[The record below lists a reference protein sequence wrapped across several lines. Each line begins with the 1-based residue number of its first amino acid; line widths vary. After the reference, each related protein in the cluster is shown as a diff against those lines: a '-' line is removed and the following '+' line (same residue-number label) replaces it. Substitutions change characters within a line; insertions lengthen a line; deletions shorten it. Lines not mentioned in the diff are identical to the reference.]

1 MAEQE
6 TLKAKNVTV
15 QDKEEA
21 RQKVIAAEAAAKAM
35 QIKTQSLSQNRAL
48 VQYEAVQKWNGQ
60 LMDSNCN
67 NDDNDIQVYI
77 ELA

>member
-60 LMDSNCN
+60 LPTYMMGKSVPFINLTQN
-67 NDDNDIQVYI
+67 
-77 ELA
+77 